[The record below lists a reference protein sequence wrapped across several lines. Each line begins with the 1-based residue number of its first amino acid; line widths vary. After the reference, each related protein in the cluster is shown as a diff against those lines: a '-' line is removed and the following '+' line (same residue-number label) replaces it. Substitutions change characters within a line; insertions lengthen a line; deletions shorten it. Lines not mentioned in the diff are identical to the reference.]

1 MPTGKLI
8 RQENM
13 MWYIKETDNDNAI
26 AIPLDMTQDFT
37 IPEEAEGIELEF
49 DVNTIA
55 IGHDEFTVTEIDVAV
70 IRK

>member
-1 MPTGKLI
+1 MPIGKLI

-13 MWYIKETDNDNAI
+13 AWYIKETDREDAI
-26 AIPLDMTQDFT
+26 AIPVDMTQDFT

-49 DVNTIA
+49 DVKTVA
-55 IGHDEFTVTEIDVAV
+55 IGHNEFTVTEIDIAV

>member
-13 MWYIKETDNDNAI
+13 MWYIKEINREDAI
-26 AIPLDMTQDFT
+26 AIPVDMTQDFT

-49 DVNTIA
+49 DVKTIA
-55 IGHDEFTVTEIDVAV
+55 VGRDEFTVTELDVAV